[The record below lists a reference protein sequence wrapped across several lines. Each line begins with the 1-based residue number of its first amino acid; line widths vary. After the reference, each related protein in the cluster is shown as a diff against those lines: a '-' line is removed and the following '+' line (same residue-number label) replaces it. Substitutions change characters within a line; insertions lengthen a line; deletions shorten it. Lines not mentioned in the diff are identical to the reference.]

1 MVELAILHLSACSAG
16 HDKLPKPL
24 MTQLR
29 AIILERVSDKDVK
42 LIVV

>member
-1 MVELAILHLSACSAG
+1 MVELAILHLNACSTG

>member
-1 MVELAILHLSACSAG
+1 MVELAILHLNACSAG